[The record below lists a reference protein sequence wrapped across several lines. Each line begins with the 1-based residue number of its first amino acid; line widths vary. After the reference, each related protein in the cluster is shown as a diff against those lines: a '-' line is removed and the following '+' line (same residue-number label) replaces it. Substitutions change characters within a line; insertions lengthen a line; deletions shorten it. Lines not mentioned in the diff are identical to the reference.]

1 MTSPRSESQPNK
13 SSPRESLSR
22 ERILTAAVRLVDE
35 HGIEALSM
43 RRLGAELGVEAM
55 SIYNHIPN
63 KAALLEALVDHVIA
77 EVPIA
82 DIKLPWDE
90 QIREM
95 ARSFRRLSLA
105 HPHIV
110 PLIAMRPFNTV
121 TALKN
126 VEYAFGLTLSLGL
139 DENEAL
145 HVFRALAGFATGY
158 TLAETGG
165 FFAEGSGPKTDYTID
180 MADLSSGEYP
190 NLMRMIPFILNCDH
204 DKEFEFGIDLFLEG
218 LKRKMPPR

>member
-1 MTSPRSESQPNK
+1 LTSPGPEAARGRTPG
-13 SSPRESLSR
+13 RESLSR
-22 ERILTAAVRLVDE
+22 ERILSAAVKLVDE
-35 HGIEALSM
+35 QGIEALSM

-55 SIYNHIPN
+55 SLYNHIPN

-82 DIKLPWDE
+82 DEALPWDE

-139 DENEAL
+139 NENEAL

-165 FFAEGSGPKTDYTID
+165 FFAEGTGPKTDYTID
-180 MADLSSGEYP
+180 TADLTSGEYP
-190 NLMRMIPFILNCDH
+190 NLTKMIPVILNCNH
-204 DKEFEFGIDLFLEG
+204 DEEFEFGIDLFLEG
-218 LKRKMPPR
+218 LKKKMPPR

>member
-1 MTSPRSESQPNK
+1 MTSPGPEAARGK
-13 SSPRESLSR
+13 SNNPLSR
-22 ERILTAAVRLVDE
+22 DRILNAAVKLVDE
-35 HGIEALSM
+35 QGIEALSM

-55 SIYNHIPN
+55 SLYNHIPN

-82 DIKLPWDE
+82 DNKLPWDE

-126 VEYAFGLTLSLGL
+126 VEYAFGLFLSLGL
-139 DENEAL
+139 DENDAL
-145 HVFRALAGFATGY
+145 HVFRSLAGYATGY

-165 FFAEGSGPKTDYTID
+165 FFAEGSGPKTDYTIETG
-180 MADLSSGEYP
+180 DLSSGDFP

-204 DKEFEFGIDLFLEG
+204 DEEFEFGIDLFLHG
-218 LKRKMPPR
+218 IKKRMPPR